1 MVLIG
6 LDSAVPGFV
15 ERFVREGRMPA
26 TAALMK
32 RGVWGSALPSLPTH
46 TPTNWT
52 TIATG
57 ADPMVHGVVEFK
69 YDSRLRKAEAIW
81 KTAERHGRTSILL
94 RYPGTW
100 PRDIER
106 GVVFEH
112 GGNQPSMYR
121 VCIAQSYLAG
131 ETVQYVGGWHGTQS
145 SMGVRLMP
153 AGGWKGLTAGGA
165 CGSADEILRFAQ
177 NDKKG
182 MAGLGRRAL
191 QPLEGEIS
199 IRTDD
204 DKSELLRLHL
214 LVTAGGPSSASWRI
228 RAGGAL
234 RVGSGQAHAL
244 QAQGSGGRYRTVS
257 VHLEKDASKSLC
269 VLKEG
274 EWSEF
279 IVHPFRVKGR
289 TVRAAF
295 RFKLMVLAPDGS
307 RMRLHRS
314 EVYPVE
320 GFSYPDGITEELTAA
335 CGPYIGTPGRI
346 ALAAS
351 WMDTYFEEA
360 RDQVDW
366 LARAANHL
374 FKTRDW
380 DIYMMEWHVPDFIEH
395 KFFSY
400 VDPESDEYNARTA
413 REGWSAF
420 RNAYHL
426 ADRLI
431 GGITRGLTSN
441 DLVVVVSDH
450 GHCLRKKGVLLENA
464 LASAGLFD
472 PANPRKSKVARD
484 KVGLRVKASSRGEYE
499 ALRDRAIAVLQSLRD
514 EETGVCPVA
523 LALKCEEAPLIG
535 LLPEQVGDIVF
546 ALRAGY
552 DAEGFRSDVPEG
564 CLFVRPGIGKWGA
577 AGGTH
582 GSHHPASVFSLG
594 DIKAFFLMA
603 GPDVRRGLR
612 LPHPI
617 WLKDIA
623 PTACHVIGLPAPA
636 NSNGAVVGDI
646 LM

>member
-1 MVLIG
+1 VLIG

-69 YDSRLRKAEAIW
+69 YDSRLRKAETIW

-112 GGNQPSMYR
+112 GGNQASMFR

-145 SMGVRLMP
+145 SMGVTLRP
-153 AGGWKGLTAGGA
+153 AEGWKGLTSEAA
-165 CGSADEILRFAQ
+165 CRTADEILRFAQ
-177 NDKKG
+177 NDKKA
-182 MAGLGRRAL
+182 AGGRSTSLRAGGTPAL
-191 QPLEGEIS
+191 QGEIS

-214 LVTAGGPSSASWRI
+214 LVT
-228 RAGGAL
+228 
-234 RVGSGQAHAL
+234 
-244 QAQGSGGRYRTVS
+244 GSGGRYRTVG
-257 VHLEKDASKSLC
+257 VYLEKDASKPLC

-279 IVHPFRVKGR
+279 IVHPFRVKGTR
-289 TVRAAF
+289 VRAAF

-320 GFSYPDGITEELTAA
+320 GFSYPEGITEELTAA

-346 ALAAS
+346 ALAAG

-366 LARAANHL
+366 LVRAANHL

-380 DIYMMEWHVPDFIEH
+380 DVYMMEWHVPDFIEH

-413 REGWSAF
+413 REGW
-420 RNAYHL
+420 NALRTAYQL

-472 PANPRKSKVARD
+472 PADPKKSKVARD

-499 ALRDRAIAVLQSLRD
+499 TVRDKAIAVLQSLRD
-514 EETGVCPVA
+514 EETGMCPIA
-523 LALKCEEAPLIG
+523 LALKSEEAPLIG

-552 DAEGFRSDVPEG
+552 DAEGFRRDVPEG

-582 GSHHPASVFSLG
+582 GAHHPASVFSLG

-636 NSNGAVVGDI
+636 NANGAVVGDI
-646 LM
+646 LV